1 MEVKII
7 CPVCDSKNCQGKY
20 EKWGYK
26 IFRCFSCTHV
36 FVDAKIT
43 EKRVGKLYKKTY
55 FKRGG
60 KYHKKQSGENMSL
73 DTQTPNYKNRI
84 KLLQRFKDKGKLLD
98 VGCAE
103 GFFLKTAEKIYDV
116 EGIEISKYASV
127 YAKKNLKLNVKEAT
141 LQDFKTNT
149 RYDIITL
156 WDVIEHLPNPIQ
168 QLRIING
175 LIKKEGVLV
184 LSTGDISSLS
194 AKISGRKWHLMTP
207 PQHLQFFSKKSLINA
222 IERSGFSVEKILY
235 RGEWVSFGYALF
247 KLRETTESTVV
258 RLLYKFV
265 KKTGIDKLRMYI
277 NLLDVITLI
286 AKKQ

>member
-43 EKRVGKLYKKTY
+43 EKGLGELYKKTY
-55 FKRGG
+55 FKRGE
-60 KYHKKQSGENMSL
+60 KYQKKQSGGNMVL
-73 DTQTPNYKNRI
+73 DTQTPNYINRI

-156 WDVIEHLPNPIQ
+156 WDVIEHLHNPIQ

-175 LIKKEGVLV
+175 LLKKEGVLV
-184 LSTGDISSLS
+184 ISTGDISSLS

-222 IERSGFSVEKILY
+222 IERSGFSIEKILY
-235 RGEWVSFGYALF
+235 RGEWVSFGYTLF
-247 KLRETTESTVV
+247 KLSETTESTVF